1 MILRKK
7 LLKLGTGEL
16 NMNETNRK
24 GLDVLNS
31 LGLILTVIFSA
42 LRACEVI
49 GWGWFWVLFPYMVCE
64 FIVIMSYAIKG
75 VKNDKN
81 G

>member
-1 MILRKK
+1 M
-7 LLKLGTGEL
+7 KLGTGEL

-24 GLDVLNS
+24 GLEVLNS
-31 LGLILTVIFSA
+31 LGFTLTVIFSA
-42 LRACEVI
+42 LRAYEVI

-64 FIVIMSYAIKG
+64 FIVIISYAIKG